1 MVTLAEI
8 VERNTPSELMNY
20 LTQDSKVNGEFAY
33 QLLKKIV
40 LPTAVVNGKKTVTT
54 AGTAVELGSTSE
66 LVNGVNVKALLANT
80 DKIYVGDSEV
90 SSSNGFELSAG
101 DQVFVACTDLASI
114 HIDAAVNGEG
124 VSFLG
129 G

>member
-1 MVTLAEI
+1 MTDK
-8 VERNTPSELMNY
+8 Y
-20 LTQDSKVNGEFAY
+20 LTTPEHQRRKSDIQHA
-33 QLLKKIV
+33 I
-40 LPTAVVNGKKTVTT
+40 LPTTVVNGHKTVTT
-54 AGTAVELGSTSE
+54 AGTAVALGNSTQ
-66 LVNGVNVKALLANT
+66 LINGITIKALLANT
-80 DKIYVGDSEV
+80 NIIYIGDSEV
-90 SSSNGFELSAG
+90 SNSSGYELYAG